1 MNKILLSIFTTMLF
15 IGVSSPAFAQTTSPA
30 ATPTDTDK
38 AQQLEDLKDRLA
50 TKVAELR
57 QSQRLAIFGTIKS
70 VSISTF
76 IVETKTKDLKI
87 EITDEIQIF
96 QVLKGVRTELNIDNV
111 EKGDVVTV
119 FGEYDTTL
127 ELLKASIVFIQGIS
141 PVQVSGAI
149 TNVNKDDYT
158 ITIESQD
165 KKTYTIDFETTTKT
179 SIWNGTAQEKG
190 GFSKFAVGD
199 IIHITGSS
207 VPKKENRISASR
219 ILTVMRTQ
227 VQGSTTSL
235 PPTKEATPTATKS
248 VTPTP

>member
-219 ILTVMRTQ
+219 ILTVIKSSTATPSSPTPT
-227 VQGSTTSL
+227 VQTT
-235 PPTKEATPTATKS
+235 KTPTAT
-248 VTPTP
+248 P